1 MATSKS
7 KATSSN
13 VLDAYRQQIIPSD
26 TEQKI
31 ADLAVAVATYESNK
45 ADRTSQEQALA
56 QRQVE
61 DEDAVFDAYEL
72 AKTHGARAAILS
84 EIGLKP
90 EAALVAARGRR
101 KQTPDPE
108 STPKTDIPAI
118 ANPAGD
124 PGTPPP
130 QPSTPDAVSA

>member
-7 KATSSN
+7 KATSSS

-31 ADLAVAVATYESNK
+31 ADLAAAVATYESNK
-45 ADRTSQEQALA
+45 ADRTAQERALA
-56 QRQVE
+56 QRQTE

-72 AKTHGARAAILS
+72 AKTHGAKASILS

-90 EAALVAARGRR
+90 EGALVAARGRR
-101 KQTPDPE
+101 KQTPDAE
-108 STPKTDIPAI
+108 TTPKTDVPTTAGPSDDLGTQSSQPPA
-118 ANPAGD
+118 
-124 PGTPPP
+124 
-130 QPSTPDAVSA
+130 PDAVSA